1 MVSCPDR
8 EEKSMAVEVTV
19 KMSMRVNAHPR
30 KWLERSLSDWVD
42 SLLELDE
49 ELVNFQI
56 EIKEEGIDFSV

>member
-1 MVSCPDR
+1 
-8 EEKSMAVEVTV
+8 MAVEVTV